1 MLMYHSGLICLT
13 VRYGYGYISCLFCFL
28 GIYWNYIGT
37 RIYTPKHVLKY
48 YHILAWLRVK
58 CSPMYFKDFHSTF
71 CFVLCFVSVATWY
84 DAWASASLISSQRC
98 SCSVS
103 QAWRGAAVLWDPSV
117 SFSLCA
123 LCSHISSCE
132 TPGRNT
138 HISESRSC

>member
-13 VRYGYGYISCLFCFL
+13 CEVWLRLHLLPFLLFGNLLKYTVALGYI
-28 GIYWNYIGT
+28 
-37 RIYTPKHVLKY
+37 PKHVLKY

-58 CSPMYFKDFHSTF
+58 CSPMYFKDFHPTF
-71 CFVLCFVSVATWY
+71 CFVLCFVIVATWY
-84 DAWASASLISSQRC
+84 DAWASASLVSSQRC

-132 TPGRNT
+132 TPGRNS

>member
-1 MLMYHSGLICLT
+1 MYHSGLICLT
-13 VRYGYGYISCLFCFL
+13 WGMATATSPVFSAFWESIE
-28 GIYWNYIGT
+28 IYSDT

-58 CSPMYFKDFHSTF
+58 CSPVYFKDFHPTF
-71 CFVLCFVSVATWY
+71 CFVLCLVSVVTWY

-103 QAWRGAAVLWDPSV
+103 QAWRGAAVLWDPSL

-132 TPGRNT
+132 TPGRNP

>member
-1 MLMYHSGLICLT
+1 MYHSGLICLT
-13 VRYGYGYISCLFCFL
+13 WGMATATSPAFSAFWESIK
-28 GIYWNYIGT
+28 IYSGT
-37 RIYTPKHVLKY
+37 RIYTKARSEILSYSCVITRKVFSDVLQ
-48 YHILAWLRVK
+48 RFP
-58 CSPMYFKDFHSTF
+58 SYFLF
-71 CFVLCFVSVATWY
+71 CVVFFVSVVIWY
-84 DAWASASLISSQRC
+84 NAWASASLISSQRC